1 MAATTKKDASSLKG
15 VRTSFLFFA
24 MDRRPKLREEM
35 PGLTFSE
42 YSVKIGELWAELSEE
57 ERAPYKKLA
66 EADKKRH
73 AEEKQT
79 QDKKAKKKTTTSD
92 EGEEEEKSSSS
103 SSKRKRPRASKK
115 VAGAPKGTTTAY
127 LYYQNEISQ
136 EVRDSNPGIKF
147 GDVAKICGARWKEMS
162 EEDRAP
168 FKQKAKEDKERYLKE
183 MQAFEESRRNLVDD
197 DERED
202 EEEKPT
208 KSKAKRHSN
217 DKAPSSN
224 VAASEKKKKKK
235 AVAAKGDNFYEEDD
249 SSNPIIKYFISM
261 CMSDV
266 HSMNPRLSKDQVE
279 LILMDRWRQLPD
291 DKKRI
296 YEQCSVAQYS
306 K

>member
-1 MAATTKKDASSLKG
+1 
-15 VRTSFLFFA
+15 
-24 MDRRPKLREEM
+24 M

-42 YSVKIGELWAELSEE
+42 YSVKIGELWAELPEE

-79 QDKKAKKKTTTSD
+79 QGKKAKKKKATTSG
-92 EGEEEEKSSSS
+92 EGEEEEESSST
-103 SSKRKRPRASKK
+103 SKRKRPRASKK

-168 FKQKAKEDKERYLKE
+168 FQQKAKEDKERYLKE
-183 MQAFEESRRNLVDD
+183 MQAFEESRRNLVDNDD

-202 EEEKPT
+202 EEEEKPT
-208 KSKAKRHSN
+208 KSKAKRHSSGRV
-217 DKAPSSN
+217 PSSSN
-224 VAASEKKKKKK
+224 VVASEKKKKKK
-235 AVAAKGDNFYEEDD
+235 TVAAKGDNFYEEDD

-266 HSMNPRLSKDQVE
+266 HSMNPRLSKEQVK
-279 LILMDRWRQLPD
+279 LILMDRWRLLPD
-291 DKKRI
+291 DKKLI
-296 YEQCSVAQYS
+296 YEQCSVAHYS